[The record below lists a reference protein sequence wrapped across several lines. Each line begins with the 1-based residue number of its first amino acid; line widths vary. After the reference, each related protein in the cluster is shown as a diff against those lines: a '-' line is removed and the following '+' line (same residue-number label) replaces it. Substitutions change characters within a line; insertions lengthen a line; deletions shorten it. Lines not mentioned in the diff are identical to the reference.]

1 MEMGDGGGQQA
12 RADFQATKRHD
23 TDLGYVDAKQALHAV
38 PSDLEPA
45 PRNSPNQAPAAQR
58 KRQLTEPTPEPN
70 PAPGVA
76 SGAAE
81 GTRTLDIQLGK
92 LTLYQLSYGRSRG
105 ERVRAGAREP
115 DSPGGLE
122 TRPSERS
129 GNVSLDPGDGASIRL
144 REWIEQ
150 LDAEAARR
158 LLQLALGDAE
168 LRERLVA
175 MTEPLDGG
183 AEDG

>member
-1 MEMGDGGGQQA
+1 
-12 RADFQATKRHD
+12 
-23 TDLGYVDAKQALHAV
+23 
-38 PSDLEPA
+38 
-45 PRNSPNQAPAAQR
+45 
-58 KRQLTEPTPEPN
+58 
-70 PAPGVA
+70 
-76 SGAAE
+76 
-81 GTRTLDIQLGK
+81 
-92 LTLYQLSYGRSRG
+92 
-105 ERVRAGAREP
+105 
-115 DSPGGLE
+115 
-122 TRPSERS
+122 
-129 GNVSLDPGDGASIRL
+129 LDPGDGASIRL

>member
-1 MEMGDGGGQQA
+1 M
-12 RADFQATKRHD
+12 RHADFQTTEKHY
-23 TDLGYVDAKQALHAV
+23 TDLGYVDAEQALHAV
-38 PSDLEPA
+38 PFDLEPA
-45 PRNSPNQAPAAQR
+45 PRASLNPASAAQR
-58 KRQLTEPTPEPN
+58 KRQLTEPTSYPN
-70 PAPGVA
+70 PAPGIA

-144 REWIEQ
+144 QEWIEQ
-150 LDAEAARR
+150 LDAEAAKR

-168 LRERLVA
+168 LRDRLVA
-175 MTEPLDGG
+175 MTEAFDGG